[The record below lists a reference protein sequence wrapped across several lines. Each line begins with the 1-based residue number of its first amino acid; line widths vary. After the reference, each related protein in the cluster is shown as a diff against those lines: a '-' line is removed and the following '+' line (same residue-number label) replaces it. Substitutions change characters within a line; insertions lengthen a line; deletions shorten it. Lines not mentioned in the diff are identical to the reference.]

1 MPRFQTLL
9 LAAVLLFVSQFATAL
24 GQTTTVPIDQQGLS
38 VATLQNLIGM
48 GGSTSATAILGV
60 ILYKLWGLNEKQ
72 ATQFTATLKE
82 LADNWKEERKE
93 FLEIV
98 TENTRSLDKILGSLG
113 RRSGDAPTPPPLK
126 GNRDDR

>member
-1 MPRFQTLL
+1 MPRYQTFL
-9 LAAVLLFVSQFATAL
+9 LAAVLLFVSQFAVAL
-24 GQTTTVPIDQQGLS
+24 GQTPVPVDQGVS

-82 LADNWKEERKE
+82 LSDNWKEERKE

-98 TENTRSLDKILGSLG
+98 TENTRSLDKIIGSMG

>member
-1 MPRFQTLL
+1 MPRYQTFL
-9 LAAVLLFVSQFATAL
+9 LAAVLLFVSQFAVAL
-24 GQTTTVPIDQQGLS
+24 GQTPVPVDQGVS

-82 LADNWKEERKE
+82 LSDSWKEERHE

-98 TENTRSLDKILGSLG
+98 TENTRSLDKILGALG